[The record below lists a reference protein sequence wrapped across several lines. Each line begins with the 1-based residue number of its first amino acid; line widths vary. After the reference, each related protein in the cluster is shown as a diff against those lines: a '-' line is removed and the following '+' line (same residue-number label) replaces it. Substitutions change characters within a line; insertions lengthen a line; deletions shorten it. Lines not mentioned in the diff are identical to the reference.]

1 MMKQQAKA
9 TSAAAPKTPNC
20 NFCKGAG
27 EPESVYTAHWQFSK
41 PVDGKL
47 ICPKLLAYTCK
58 KCNMNGHIEKRCLLP
73 APKKAERTTKFCRH
87 CSNAGY
93 TCNDH
98 NQFDVAGFVICQRLL
113 DTVCRKCSQRGH
125 TQKYCD
131 QVVAET
137 VTTTP
142 IKQQTTAAV
151 KAPNAPKKP
160 ITNPYAAL
168 LKTEDISSDD
178 EADLRQVKVAD
189 LRQVKVADLRQVKV
203 ADLRQVKVADRQ
215 FKVADPRQ
223 VKVAEDLKLGDM
235 SRFPMLSQTAT
246 TTVVA
251 SNLQWPKLP
260 TTVPVIVD
268 ADAQSEFSKRI
279 NENGSWF
286 D

>member
-1 MMKQQAKA
+1 MKQQAKA

-87 CSNAGY
+87 CSNTGY

-131 QVVAET
+131 KVVAET
-137 VTTTP
+137 ITTTP
-142 IKQQTTAAV
+142 IKQQTSAAV

-160 ITNPYAAL
+160 IANPYAIDNPYSAL

-178 EADLRQVKVAD
+178 EADLRQV
-189 LRQVKVADLRQVKV
+189 
-203 ADLRQVKVADRQ
+203 
-215 FKVADPRQ
+215 KVADPRQ

-246 TTVVA
+246 TTVVT

-260 TTVPVIVD
+260 ATVPVIVD